1 MPTGVMQWFDP
12 RSGEGVIT
20 SRRGDYAVRAEDV
33 EPHARVPGA
42 RVHFDR
48 VRADGAEHAVR
59 VRLRRGGRTS
69 PHHHRVG
76 DLKGAHHPEAKGRAA
91 SQPAPPPREDHP
103 VEIAQQ
109 WLRAVRTGDMQTAA
123 ALHASDVVI
132 HHTEGR
138 STSGARAVQR
148 WLQRAAGTSSWA
160 AADLRPRDDTIEVVW
175 RSREGL
181 EPTTGMRLHIAHG
194 RITELWDTRPEAM
207 R

>member
-12 RSGEGVIT
+12 RSGEGVIR

-48 VRADGAEHAVR
+48 VRADGAEHAVH

-76 DLKGAHHPEAKGRAA
+76 DLKGAHHPEAKGRPA
-91 SQPAPPPREDHP
+91 SQPTPPPREDHP
-103 VEIAQQ
+103 VEIAKQ
-109 WLRAVRTGDMQTAA
+109 WLRALRTGDVQGAT
-123 ALHASDVVI
+123 ALHAPDAVI
-132 HHTEGR
+132 HGPDGR
-138 STSGARAVQR
+138 SAGVHAVRRWVQR
-148 WLQRAAGTSSWA
+148 ASGLSSWTT
-160 AADLRPRDDTIEVVW
+160 ADVQPRGEEIEVVW
-175 RSREGL
+175 QARPNLDSTSALRI
-181 EPTTGMRLHIAHG
+181 RVAHG
-194 RITELWDTRPEAM
+194 RVAELWDTRPEAM